1 MDRKTP
7 TAATQASAA
16 TWPGN
21 KRVAV
26 AINVDLE
33 IWSPGKAP
41 DYSVQS
47 TGLKPGT
54 ISHGGIAWS
63 EYGGK
68 TGVWRVLRLL
78 ERHGVPGTFSVNAKC
93 AEVFPEAVKQIAACG
108 FDIAGHGYTQD
119 QLLAYMSPEEEK
131 RTIKTCLD
139 MLQETSGARPKG
151 WVTPVHAHTE
161 HTVAFL
167 AAEGL
172 LWHNEA
178 ANSDRPHRIQVG
190 GREMAAIPG
199 SDYTDNRVLR
209 TAPHLLLETYKRTFD
224 YLYDFEPM
232 SYMGMSIHCQFGGRP
247 LMIAVFNELLD
258 YFAARPDVWFAS
270 HADIAR
276 HVIDNKIDATAYSRQ
291 FYA

>member
-1 MDRKTP
+1 MTGDTP
-7 TAATQASAA
+7 HIS
-16 TWPGN
+16 TWPNG

-33 IWSPGKAP
+33 IWSEGRAP

-47 TGLKPGT
+47 TALKPGT

-78 ERHGVPGTFSVNAKC
+78 ERHGVPATFSVNAKC
-93 AEVFPEAVKQIAACG
+93 AEVFPDAVAQIAKSG

-119 QLLAYMSPEEEK
+119 QLLAYMSPDEER

-139 MLQETSGARPKG
+139 ALEKVAGTRPQG

-161 HTVAFL
+161 HTIGFL
-167 AAEGL
+167 ADAGL
-172 LWHNEA
+172 TWHNEA
-178 ANSDRPHRIQVG
+178 ADSDRPHRILVN
-190 GREMAAIPG
+190 GRAMAAIPG

-224 YLYDFEPM
+224 YLYAFEPT
-232 SYMGMSIHCQFGGRP
+232 SYIGLSIHCQFGGRP
-247 LMIAVFNELLD
+247 LMIAAFNELLD
-258 YFAARPDVWFAS
+258 YFAAKPDVWFVS
-270 HADIAR
+270 HGDIAR
-276 HVIDNKIDATAYSRQ
+276 HVIDAKMDDHAYSRQ
-291 FYA
+291 FYR